1 MKRALLLLGGLCWLL
16 FAVGFAVF
24 LLQYAT
30 DGAGLPFFGLSI
42 SSGSVALGVFHVI
55 GISAAS
61 LFCFSIGTVMC
72 AQGIVL
78 KKQTKMAEHADS

>member
-1 MKRALLLLGGLCWLL
+1 MKRTLLLLGGLCWLL

-24 LLQYAT
+24 LVQYAT

-42 SSGSVALGVFHVI
+42 SSGSIALGVFHVI
-55 GISAAS
+55 DISAAS
-61 LFCFSIGTVMC
+61 LFCFSIGAVMC